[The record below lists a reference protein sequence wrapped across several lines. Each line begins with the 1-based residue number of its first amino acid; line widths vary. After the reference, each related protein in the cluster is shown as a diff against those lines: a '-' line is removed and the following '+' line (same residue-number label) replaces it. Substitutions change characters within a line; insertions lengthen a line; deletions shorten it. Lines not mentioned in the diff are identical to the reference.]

1 MAVKPLTREP
11 VMFRNYVATAVGNL
25 ARNKLYA
32 AITILGLAVAF
43 TVAILV
49 GQFVRNEFSYNHWI
63 PGHERIYKVRSL
75 VQPAG
80 QAPLVIEA
88 TAGLA
93 GRVRATFPGAAIARL
108 SLNGTT
114 VKRGLADT
122 PTAENKLFWADP
134 DIFKVLPLPALAGD
148 PATALQQPDTL
159 VLTRQ
164 MARKYFGRDLPMGG
178 VLLVTGVDGKYHPM
192 RVAAVLKDLP
202 VDSTLTTE
210 IYASGRSSYSYLTFF
225 DAHPNLGSFNIGLS
239 TFARLAPGVSVVD
252 FQRAL
257 DRAGQ
262 PDIRAF
268 ARGGGDKVS
277 FQPAPLDEVHW
288 APDAN
293 GTPSGDKGVTYA
305 ILAVA
310 GLIVMVAGINFVT
323 LMTAR
328 ASRRG
333 VEVGVRKATGAT
345 RGQLMAQFMGEALVQ
360 VMLASLIAAA
370 LAEALVKPFNAL
382 VQRSLAVD
390 FAHDPLLSLGLLGF
404 ALVIGLLAAV
414 YPALVLSSFRP
425 AAVLKGGVIRASG
438 SPAARASLVA
448 VQFAVLIG
456 LIATTTTIYRQTR
469 FALSQGMGAADSER
483 ILDVFSCDAPFV
495 AEVRKLP
502 GVSSAAC
509 STMHGLN
516 LVKLAQRVQYG
527 GGQTDF
533 DVAPIDVGLLEIYG
547 VRPLA
552 GRLFSAEHSEDRV
565 LADPKAAV
573 QPTVVLNETAARK
586 LGFPDPRMAVGK
598 TMTWTRDLEPGATPL
613 TGPSQI
619 IGVVPDQTV
628 TVRSVVPPTFY
639 FVMPKNL
646 NLLAIKLTGRD
657 VPGTVA
663 AVRALWKRTGG
674 AERPVDQM
682 FWSQYR
688 ADLYRDLTVQG
699 ETIAICA
706 GLAVLISCL
715 GLFALAAFM
724 TERRT
729 KEIGIRKAMGAGTRD
744 VVLLLVWQ
752 FTIPVLY
759 AVAVATPVGFWA
771 MGGWLQQFAYRVPLS
786 AWTFLLAGAAAILI
800 AWLTVSYQSYT
811 VARAKPAGALQ
822 YE

>member
-1 MAVKPLTREP
+1 
-11 VMFRNYVATAVGNL
+11 MFRNYLATALGNL

-32 AITILGLAVAF
+32 GITIVGLAVAF

-75 VQPAG
+75 VQPTG

-93 GRVRATFPGAAIARL
+93 SRVRATFSGAFIARL

-114 VKRGLADT
+114 VKRGPADA

-148 PATALQQPDTL
+148 PATALRQPDAL

-202 VDSTLTTE
+202 ANSTLTAE

-239 TFARLAPGVSVVD
+239 TFARLTPGVSVPE

-293 GTPSGDKGVTYA
+293 GAPSGDKGVTYA

-310 GLIVMVAGINFVT
+310 GLIVLVAGINFVT

-345 RGQLMAQFMGEALVQ
+345 RGQLMMQFMGEALIQ
-360 VMLASLIAAA
+360 VVGAALIAAA
-370 LAEALVKPFNAL
+370 LSEVLIKPFNAL
-382 VQRSLAVD
+382 VQRSLTVD
-390 FAHDPLLSLGLLGF
+390 FAHDPLLSSGLVGF
-404 ALVIGLLAAV
+404 ALLIGLLAAV

-425 AAVLKGGVIRASG
+425 AAVLKGGIIRASG

-448 VQFAVLIG
+448 IQFAVLIG
-456 LIATTTTIYRQTR
+456 LIVTTTTIYRQTR
-469 FALSQGMGAADSER
+469 FALSQGLGAGDSER
-483 ILDVFSCDAPFV
+483 ILDVFSCDPPFV

-502 GVSSAAC
+502 GVGAAAC
-509 STMHGLN
+509 TTMHGLN
-516 LVKLAQRVQYG
+516 LVKLAQRVQFGG
-527 GGQTDF
+527 GGQGDF

-552 GRLFSAEHSEDRV
+552 GRLVSSEHSEDRV
-565 LADPKAAV
+565 LADPKTTV
-573 QPTVVLNETAARK
+573 QPTVVLNQTAARK
-586 LGFPDPRMAVGK
+586 LGFADPRAAIGK

-613 TGPSQI
+613 TGPSRI
-619 IGVVPDQTV
+619 IGVIPDQTV

-646 NLLAIKLTGRD
+646 NLLAIKLSGKAI
-657 VPGTVA
+657 PATVDA
-663 AVRALWKRTGG
+663 IHALWKRTGND
-674 AERPVDQM
+674 RPVDQM

-688 ADLYRDLTVQG
+688 ADLYKDLTVQG

-752 FTIPVLY
+752 FTIPVLC
-759 AVAVATPVGFWA
+759 AVAVATPVGVWA
-771 MGGWLQQFAYRVPLS
+771 MGGWLHQFAYRVPLS
-786 AWTFLLAGAAAILI
+786 AWTFLLASAAAVVI
-800 AWLTVSYQSYT
+800 AWLTVSYQSYA
-811 VARAKPAGALQ
+811 VARAKPAAALQ